1 MTTFSVFSWHC
12 QYNSSILITSY
23 AHGTHNTGIF
33 KSKHYVRMFFF
44 LSGFK
49 IDQECLSVILTSAV
63 ALRQYAAY
71 IHQLSHFIPGLNVP
85 WSRHDVQTLR
95 TVRSNSMTKSL
106 KIQLYYKQSH
116 FNILN

>member
-1 MTTFSVFSWHC
+1 MHMVH
-12 QYNSSILITSY
+12 ITQAFLSQ
-23 AHGTHNTGIF
+23 NIM
-33 KSKHYVRMFFF
+33 SECFF